1 LHLIFF
7 SYILIEFNKHKIEDH
22 LYKSQIFSDLTLGKI
37 DIFQAIK
44 LLENKVE
51 NKKDEGVVYTP
62 RYIAEYII
70 KNINYHV
77 NETIYEPSVGH
88 GIFLFTLIE
97 HVLEKFK
104 LTKKQFT
111 KWFNNNV
118 FANEISTDKVNDL
131 LMLLIIYFER
141 KGIEGIN
148 YNNITNTDSL
158 KKNYPFKYDVII
170 GNPPYVRT
178 KNLNKDYLSFLKQNF
193 HSCQKGNVDIF
204 YAFIELSM
212 KISKRSS
219 MIVPNSYL
227 YNKSATELRKIT
239 LSKLKSIVD
248 FKSEMIFNPTRIY
261 TCIYQLSEDVDNKVS
276 YSNSINQN
284 PVDYLRN
291 SLNNEHWLFNEN
303 NAKLLPDNLDI
314 KGGIATLRDKLY
326 IIENPE
332 LIIIDGKEYFVKYF
346 QEKKFFIEKCITV
359 DFFKITKMNKKYVMI
374 KPYNNKNQ
382 IMTEKFICDNYPY
395 AYQYFKAI
403 RNTLDERDK
412 GKVQGYEA
420 WYAYG
425 RKQGI
430 FSNNKKF
437 HLLIPKMSTLPVKS
451 YLIETT
457 NDFLFVSGYVISFTR
472 KEDALN
478 IQRIISSNLF
488 SDNIKNIGKE
498 WPGNPPYYEFKIS
511 HLKNI

>member
-1 LHLIFF
+1 M
-7 SYILIEFNKHKIEDH
+7 
-22 LYKSQIFSDLTLGKI
+22 YKSQIFSDLRLNKI

-44 LLENKVE
+44 LLENKID
-51 NKKDEGVVYTP
+51 NKKDDGVVYTP
-62 RYIAEYII
+62 KYIAEYII
-70 KNINYHV
+70 KSINYNI

-97 HVLEKFK
+97 HVLNKFK
-104 LTKKQFT
+104 PTNKQFT
-111 KWFNNNV
+111 HWFNNNV
-118 FANEISTDKVNDL
+118 FANEISTEKVNDL
-131 LMLLIIYFER
+131 LMLLIIYFDA
-141 KGIEGIN
+141 KGIDGIN
-148 YNNITNTDSL
+148 YDNITNSDSL

-170 GNPPYVRT
+170 GNPPYIRT
-178 KNLNKDYLSFLKQNF
+178 KNLNKDYLYFLKQNF
-193 HSCQKGNVDIF
+193 NSCKKGNVDIF

-212 KISKRSS
+212 RISRRSS

-227 YNKSATELRKIT
+227 HNKSATELREIT
-239 LSKLKSIVD
+239 LPVLKSVVD

-261 TCIYQLSEDVDNKVS
+261 TCIYQLSENVDNKVL
-276 YSNSINQN
+276 YSNSIHHN
-284 PVDYLRN
+284 PVDYSRDT
-291 SLNNEHWLFNEN
+291 LNNEHWLFNEN
-303 NAKLLPDNLDI
+303 NAKMLPDNLDI

-326 IIENPE
+326 IIEDPE
-332 LIIIDGKEYFVKYF
+332 LVILEGKEYFVKYF
-346 QEKKFFIEKCITV
+346 QNKKFFIEKCLTV

-382 IMTEKFICDNYPY
+382 IMTENFISDNYPH

-403 RNTLDERDK
+403 RHTLDERDK

-430 FSNNKKF
+430 FSNNKRF

-457 NDFLFVSGYVISFTR
+457 NNFLFVSGYVISFTK
-472 KEDALN
+472 KEDAL
-478 IQRIISSNLF
+478 IVQEIISSGIF
-488 SDNIKNIGKE
+488 SHKIKNIGKE